1 MSGKQ
6 RSVALC
12 VVLTIVTCGLYGLY
26 WMYCLHQDVCTLSE
40 TKSSAGMAI
49 VLMLL
54 TCGIYMFFWMYQQGK
69 IIEQRRHGSQAIVYL
84 ILSIFGLSLVSL
96 AIMQSDVNQLA

>member
-1 MSGKQ
+1 MSVKQ

-54 TCGIYMFFWMYQQGK
+54 T
-69 IIEQRRHGSQAIVYL
+69 
-84 ILSIFGLSLVSL
+84 
-96 AIMQSDVNQLA
+96 